1 MNGAVL
7 FTIATIITTLLPQ
20 IMMETAQERQRLADI
35 EERHQEI
42 MKLENSLRELHDLFM
57 DVAVLVQSQVGN

>member
-1 MNGAVL
+1 
-7 FTIATIITTLLPQ
+7 
-20 IMMETAQERQRLADI
+20 MMETAQERQRLADI

-57 DVAVLVQSQVGN
+57 DVAVLVQSQVR